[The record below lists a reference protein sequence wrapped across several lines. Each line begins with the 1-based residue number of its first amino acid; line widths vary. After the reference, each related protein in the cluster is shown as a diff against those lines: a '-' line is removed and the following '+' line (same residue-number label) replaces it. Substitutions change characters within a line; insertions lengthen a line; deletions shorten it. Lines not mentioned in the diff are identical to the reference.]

1 MMLRQRLVGG
11 GDTEHRRHIATGDLQ
26 ADGQSLGGD
35 PTRHRDGGGVVTS
48 SRRIRHARAVLDE
61 TATAPRLAW
70 LDFPLVSVAV
80 HQIRAM
86 TRRHKPGRLNDSPR
100 RIVDVSLAYIAAL
113 DMDVS

>member
-1 MMLRQRLVGG
+1 MLRQRLVGG

-48 SRRIRHARAVLDE
+48 SRRIRRARAVLDE
-61 TATAPRLAW
+61 TATAPR

-86 TRRHKPGRLNDSPR
+86 TR
-100 RIVDVSLAYIAAL
+100 
-113 DMDVS
+113 